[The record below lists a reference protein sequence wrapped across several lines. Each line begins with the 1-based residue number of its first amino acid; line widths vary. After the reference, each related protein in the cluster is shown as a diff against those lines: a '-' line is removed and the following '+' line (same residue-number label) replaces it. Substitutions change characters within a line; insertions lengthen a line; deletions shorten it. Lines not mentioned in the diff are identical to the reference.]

1 MAKDPSELREAIRET
16 RSNMAET
23 IDALGQ
29 KADVK
34 ARGTE
39 RVNEAKN
46 HAKVKASEIS
56 DRVQQALPEQA
67 RPGVATVVD
76 RAKSTTSTVGGIT
89 RDRPMVVAGAV
100 LAVLAI
106 LRWRSRHRRKEA

>member
-1 MAKDPSELREAIRET
+1 MAEDPSELREAIRET

-29 KADVK
+29 KVDVK
-34 ARGTE
+34 AKGVKKANDVRKQ
-39 RVNEAKN
+39 AK
-46 HAKVKASEIS
+46 AKASEIG

-67 RPGVATVVD
+67 RPGAAAVVD
-76 RAKSTTSTVGGIT
+76 QAKSTTSTVGGIA

-100 LAVLAI
+100 LAVLVI
-106 LRWRSRHRRKEA
+106 LQWRSRLRRRQA

>member
-1 MAKDPSELREAIRET
+1 MAEDPSELREAIKES

-34 ARGTE
+34 ARGAE
-39 RVNEAKN
+39 KLNDAKWQ
-46 HAKVKASEIS
+46 AKAKASEIG

-67 RPGVATVVD
+67 RPGVAAVVD
-76 RAKSTTSTVGGIT
+76 QAKSTTSTVGGIA
-89 RDRPMVVAGAV
+89 RGRPVVLAGAIVVV
-100 LAVLAI
+100 LVI
-106 LRWRSRHRRKEA
+106 LTRTRRHRRRES